1 MKKNLFYPV
10 VLIMG
15 LILAS
20 FTTTSTYSQTQK
32 AKTSQNQ
39 TVKYTCTMHS
49 EVVQD
54 KPGNCPKCGM
64 KLVVKK
70 EKPITNV
77 NQKQDSTMVKHDHRK
92 MVQDTTRVRK
102 QKMDSTTQKHNHMDM
117 KH

>member
-10 VLIMG
+10 ILIVG
-15 LILAS
+15 LILVS
-20 FTTTSTYSQTQK
+20 FTTTNTYGQTK
-32 AKTSQNQ
+32 KSKTAQHQ
-39 TVKYTCTMHS
+39 TVKYTCTMHP

-70 EKPITNV
+70 ENPKAKV
-77 NQKQDSTMVKHDHRK
+77 HQKQDSTMVKHDHRK
-92 MVQDTTRVRK
+92 MVQDTARVKK
-102 QKMDSTTQKHNHMDM
+102 QKTDSITHKHNHMDM